1 MNLEIDLGLDSLA
14 RAEVFAALEQAFSTE
29 FEGEEAARALNVSDV
44 IELVKKHAVNLDEN
58 ALITTDLNWSKIV
71 KDNAENV
78 PEVRYVLRDRTVF
91 PAIAYAAYNA
101 FKLFNKIFMRLE
113 VEGEEVFDKMQRPFL
128 ICPNHQ
134 SFLDPFII
142 TANYPFRIYK
152 HIFHVGASM
161 FFRSGFMQW
170 VAKMLNVVPIDPDT
184 QLMKAMKAGAIGLK
198 HGKVLNI
205 YPEGERAF
213 DGELHDFKKGAA
225 ILATELDLPILPVA
239 IDGVYKV
246 WARRSWSIRPAKVKV
261 RFGEPFYPKDVIG
274 ANLDNETKYEAV
286 TEHLKTEI
294 KQMIDEMRK

>member
-1 MNLEIDLGLDSLA
+1 M
-14 RAEVFAALEQAFSTE
+14 
-29 FEGEEAARALNVSDV
+29 
-44 IELVKKHAVNLDEN
+44 
-58 ALITTDLNWSKIV
+58 
-71 KDNAENV
+71 
-78 PEVRYVLRDRTVF
+78 PEVKYVLRDRIVF
-91 PAIAYAAYNA
+91 PAIAFSVYKA
-101 FKLFNKIFMRLE
+101 FKLFNKVFMRLE

-170 VAKMLNVVPIDPDT
+170 VARTLNVVPIDPDT

-198 HGKVLNI
+198 YGKVLNI

-246 WARRSWSIRPAKVKV
+246 WARQSWIIRPAKVKV
-261 RFGEPFYPKDVIG
+261 HFGQPFYPKDVISP
-274 ANLDNETKYEAV
+274 ALEDEAKYEAV
-286 TEHLKTEI
+286 TAHLRSEI
-294 KQMIDEMRK
+294 SKMIDSMRK